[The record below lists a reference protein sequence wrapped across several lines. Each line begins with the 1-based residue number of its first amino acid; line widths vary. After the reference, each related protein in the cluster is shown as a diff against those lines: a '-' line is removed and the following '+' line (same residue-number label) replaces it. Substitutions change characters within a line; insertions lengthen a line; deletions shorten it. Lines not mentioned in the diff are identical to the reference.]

1 MRRGCAMTDDADA
14 IDRIISEAVPCR
26 PTIETVAHLQV
37 CDRIEPER
45 GTIEAMRFETP
56 LAEHWSA
63 LTEPLPAA
71 GVTAMRPT
79 GDGAFPALD
88 AVTTAAPW
96 AAALVA
102 DIARGLRLQLA
113 LGRPWVQFDHVLLV
127 GPPGLGKS
135 WLARRLA
142 KALRLP
148 SAALELGNASDD
160 RQLSGTA
167 RGYSNA
173 QPAWPVMTIAATR
186 CPNPLLIVDE
196 VDKAGGSAQH
206 GRPHHALLSMLEPGS
221 ARRWSDPCLL
231 GACDLS
237 AVNWI
242 ACANITDPLPKALLS
257 RFRMVE
263 LAPPEPSHFDAALTS
278 VLGNLAGRWDLP
290 ANIDLMPSSRA
301 VGLLRQQFAQ
311 HRSVRLLA
319 RNATAVVGAMLADGA
334 IITRQ

>member
-1 MRRGCAMTDDADA
+1 MTRDADT
-14 IDRIISEAVPCR
+14 IEPSISEAWPSP

-56 LAEHWSA
+56 LAKHWSA
-63 LTEPLPAA
+63 LTEPLPLA
-71 GVTAMRPT
+71 GGTAMRPAA
-79 GDGAFPALD
+79 DGEFPALE
-88 AVTTAAPW
+88 AVTAAAPW
-96 AAALVA
+96 ASALIA

-113 LGRPWVQFDHVLLV
+113 LGRPWVQFDPLLLV
-127 GPPGLGKS
+127 GPPGIGKS

-142 KALRLP
+142 EALRLP
-148 SAALELGNASDD
+148 IAVLELGNASDD

-196 VDKAGGSAQH
+196 IDKAGGSAQH

-221 ARRWSDPCLL
+221 AKRWPDPCLL
-231 GACDLS
+231 AACDLS

-242 ACANITDPLPKALLS
+242 ACANTIDAIPKALLS
-257 RFRMVE
+257 RFRIVK
-263 LAPPEPSHFDAALTS
+263 LAMPEPAHFDAALTS
-278 VLGNLAGRWDLP
+278 VLGDLADRWDLP
-290 ANIDLMPSSRA
+290 LNIDLMPSSRA
-301 VGLLRQQFAQ
+301 VQLLRLQFAR

-319 RNATAVVGAMLADGA
+319 RHATAIVGAMLADGA

>member
-1 MRRGCAMTDDADA
+1 MTGDAET
-14 IDRIISEAVPCR
+14 IDSIIPGALPCR
-26 PTIETVAHLQV
+26 PNIETVAHLQV
-37 CDRIEPER
+37 CDRVEPER
-45 GTIEAMRFETP
+45 GTIQAMRFETP

-63 LTEPLPAA
+63 LTEPLPLA
-71 GVTAMRPT
+71 GGTAMRPAA
-79 GDGAFPALD
+79 DGGFPTLE
-88 AVTTAAPW
+88 AVTAAAPW

-102 DIARGLRLQLA
+102 DISRGLRLQLA
-113 LGRPWVQFDHVLLV
+113 LGRPWVQFEPILLV
-127 GPPGLGKS
+127 GPPGVGKS

-142 KALRLP
+142 EALRLP
-148 SAALELGNASDD
+148 SAVLELGNASDD

-231 GACDLS
+231 AACDLS

-242 ACANITDPLPKALLS
+242 ACANTTDPLPKALLS
-257 RFRMVE
+257 RFRIVE
-263 LAPPEPSHFDAALTS
+263 PATPEPSHFNAALTS
-278 VLGNLAGRWDLP
+278 VLGDLADRWDLP
-290 ANIDLMPSSRA
+290 ANIDLTPSSRTIR
-301 VGLLRQQFAQ
+301 LLRQQFAR

-319 RNATAVVGAMLADGA
+319 RHATAVVGAMLADGA
-334 IITRQ
+334 IITWQ

>member
-1 MRRGCAMTDDADA
+1 MIRDADT
-14 IDRIISEAVPCR
+14 IEPNISEAWPSR

-37 CDRIEPER
+37 CDRIESER

-63 LTEPLPAA
+63 LTEPLPLA
-71 GVTAMRPT
+71 GVTAMRPAA
-79 GDGAFPALD
+79 DGGFPALD
-88 AVTTAAPW
+88 AVTAAAPW
-96 AAALVA
+96 ASALVV
-102 DIARGLRLQLA
+102 DIAHGLRLQLA
-113 LGRPWVQFDHVLLV
+113 LGRAWVQFDPILLV
-127 GPPGLGKS
+127 GPPGVGKS

-142 KALRLP
+142 KALSLP
-148 SAALELGNASDD
+148 SAVLELGNATDD

-167 RGYSNA
+167 RGFSNA
-173 QPAWPVMTIAATR
+173 QPAWPVMTIAATK

-196 VDKAGGSAQH
+196 IDKAGGSAQY

-221 ARRWSDPCLL
+221 AKNWTDPCLL
-231 GACDLS
+231 ASCDLS

-242 ACANITDPLPKALLS
+242 ACANTTDPLPKALLS

-263 LAPPEPSHFDAALTS
+263 LAIPEPSHFDAALTS
-278 VLGNLAGRWDLP
+278 VLGDLAARWDLP
-290 ANIDLMPSSRA
+290 ANLDMMPPSRA
-301 VGLLRQQFAQ
+301 VRLLRRQFAR

-319 RNATAVVGAMLADGA
+319 RHATAVVGAMLADGA